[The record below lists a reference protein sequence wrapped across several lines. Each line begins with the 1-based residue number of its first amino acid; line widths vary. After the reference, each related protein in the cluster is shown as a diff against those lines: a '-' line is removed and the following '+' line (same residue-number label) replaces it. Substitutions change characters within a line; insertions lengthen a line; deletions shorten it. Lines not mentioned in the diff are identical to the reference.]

1 MINKIKNSLLKSIHI
16 RTYVGFLRA
25 FWLIKIRKKLVL
37 HQGSDSVS
45 EHTIFSNLRRVKN
58 NKDNPHPK
66 AKYLFGIDKAQD
78 GSKVRLLMNPLMS
91 IDKVNSKIS
100 KIKLLVIGPKL
111 ESEILSIRSY
121 GILKKNIDAIDLISY
136 SPWIKS
142 GDMHDLPYEDS
153 TFDVIISGWVI
164 AYSDN
169 KQKAVDEMIRVAKD
183 GAIICIGVGYTP
195 SSNSE
200 IIQKR
205 GYLIGSEERILNNQF
220 IFDLFKERI
229 DKIYFKH
236 DIDDNRKKTPGKI
249 LSLFSIKK

>member
-1 MINKIKNSLLKSIHI
+1 
-16 RTYVGFLRA
+16 
-25 FWLIKIRKKLVL
+25 
-37 HQGSDSVS
+37 
-45 EHTIFSNLRRVKN
+45 
-58 NKDNPHPK
+58 
-66 AKYLFGIDKAQD
+66 
-78 GSKVRLLMNPLMS
+78 MNPIMS
-91 IDKVNSKIS
+91 IDKINSKIS
-100 KIKLLVIGPKL
+100 ELKVLVIGPKL

-183 GAIICIGVGYTP
+183 GAIIGIGVGYTP
-195 SSNSE
+195 TSNSE
-200 IIQKR
+200 IIEKR
-205 GYLIGSEERILNNQF
+205 GYLISSEERIFNNKF
-220 IFDLFKERI
+220 IFDLFKEKI

-236 DIDDNRKKTPGKI
+236 DIDDKRKEISGKI
-249 LSLFSIKK
+249 LSVFSIEK